1 MNGASTLKQ
10 EPVILASDRLPS
22 CVTTNQTSN
31 RTSPSVCIGPGNP
44 DEKASK
50 QMPPNPTPPSLSSN
64 LNIHAEQALHSPEVL
79 RKQIPI
85 NTRLSRF
92 ITRARQQIADVIS
105 GKDNRLMVICG
116 PCSIHD
122 LAAAKE
128 YAEKFKALS
137 DKTADRILMVMRVYF
152 EKPRSTVGWKGLIND
167 PDLDGSCNV
176 EKGLTLAR
184 QLLLDMAQLNI
195 PVATEVLDPVSPQY
209 LSDLISWA
217 AIGARTT
224 ESQTHRELASG
235 LQMPVGFKNGT
246 DGGISVAINAL
257 KAAKSEHRFL
267 GLNKKGQVAV
277 IHSKGN
283 QHGHVILRGGK
294 APNYHAQAVK
304 EVAQQLKQHD
314 LNPRLLIDCSHGN
327 SNKDHQL
334 QPLVARN
341 VLTQIQAGNQD
352 IMGIM
357 LESHLEAGAQ
367 KITNNAPLHYGV
379 SVTDACID
387 WNTTETLIKELYDG
401 L

>member
-1 MNGASTLKQ
+1 
-10 EPVILASDRLPS
+10 
-22 CVTTNQTSN
+22 
-31 RTSPSVCIGPGNP
+31 
-44 DEKASK
+44 
-50 QMPPNPTPPSLSSN
+50 
-64 LNIHAEQALHSPEVL
+64 
-79 RKQIPI
+79 
-85 NTRLSRF
+85 
-92 ITRARQQIADVIS
+92 
-105 GKDNRLMVICG
+105 MVICG

-184 QLLLDMAQLNI
+184 QLLLDMTELNI

-294 APNYHAQAVK
+294 TPNYHAQAVE
-304 EVAQQLKQHD
+304 EVTQQLKQHD

-327 SNKDHQL
+327 SNKDHQR

-367 KITNNAPLHYGV
+367 KITNNVPLHYGV

-387 WNTTETLIKELYDG
+387 WKTTETLIKELYDG